1 MSADAYDNLQTYL
14 PTRFLTEIPH
24 HWRIWRWKVSHAE
37 NSACQDFELCLAYSE
52 RLPDQLCHYRSC
64 LLHQFIENQ
73 FRDTSTNTIG
83 VEFGSR
89 IVHIA
94 DKSIKLQI
102 WDTAGQERFRY
113 EKSATLSDIVA
124 VTCANHTIAMSF
136 LSSIDLSHEVT
147 IEAQQELYWSTTSA
161 SDRDT
166 FVGLTSWLRDVRTL
180 ASPELV
186 VLLVGNK
193 TDRAED
199 REVSYLEASRFAQ
212 EHAFDFTE
220 LMFMEASAM
229 TGDGVED
236 IFLKCARSILTK
248 VETGQIDPEKSG
260 TGVQFGDSSLRRMT
274 QRTRSTSRRKERSS
288 CCF

>member
-1 MSADAYDNLQTYL
+1 MSADAYD
-14 PTRFLTEIPH
+14 FLLKFLIIGESGGG
-24 HWRIWRWKVSHAE
+24 K
-37 NSACQDFELCLAYSE
+37 
-52 RLPDQLCHYRSC
+52 SC

-73 FRDTSTNTIG
+73 FKDASTNTIG

-102 WDTAGQERFRY
+102 WDTAGQERFRSVTRSY
-113 EKSATLSDIVA
+113 YRGAAGALLVYDIS
-124 VTCANHTIAMSF
+124 N
-136 LSSIDLSHEVT
+136 
-147 IEAQQELYWSTTSA
+147 
-161 SDRDT
+161 RDT
-166 FVGLTSWLRDVRTL
+166 FVGLSSWLTDVRTL

-193 TDRAED
+193 SDRGED

-212 EHAFDFTE
+212 EHE

-236 IFLKCARSILTK
+236 TFLKCARSILTK

-274 QRTRSTSRRKERSS
+274 QRTRTTVRKKERSS

>member
-1 MSADAYDNLQTYL
+1 MSADAYGKLNSSTSCTDLCLNNSQTYL

-24 HWRIWRWKVSHAE
+24 HWRIWRWK
-37 NSACQDFELCLAYSE
+37 SE
-52 RLPDQLCHYRSC
+52 HLPDQPCYCRSC

-73 FRDTSTNTIG
+73 FKDTSTNTIG

-113 EKSATLSDIVA
+113 EKSATLSDRVA
-124 VTCANHTIAMSF
+124 VTWANCTIPLSF
-136 LSSIDLSHEVT
+136 IVDRSVT
-147 IEAQQELYWSTTSA
+147 RSYYRGAAGALLVYDISN
-161 SDRDT
+161 RDT
-166 FVGLTSWLRDVRTL
+166 FVGLTSWLSDVRTL

-212 EHAFDFTE
+212 EHAIIPTE

-274 QRTRSTSRRKERSS
+274 QRTRSSSRRKERSS